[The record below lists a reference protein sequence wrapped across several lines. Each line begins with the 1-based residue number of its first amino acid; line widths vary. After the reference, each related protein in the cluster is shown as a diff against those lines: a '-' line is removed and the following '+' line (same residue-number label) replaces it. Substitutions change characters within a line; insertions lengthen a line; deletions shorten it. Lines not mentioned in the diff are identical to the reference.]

1 MLKTTKEF
9 DFVYKN
15 SYKFRSESLDI
26 CVLRANMAGQFFAK
40 FRRLPCNLIG
50 FSVSKKVGIAVE
62 RNLIKRRLRAIC
74 REFFSPIN
82 SSLGMQFRTCGNFED
97 SAESASFGGLEF
109 RGEEGFYFLRKQ
121 KVAKTFR
128 FCEAESAFKS
138 CDSTHNSPVSR
149 AKNKG
154 IKGAEAP
161 ADFLLELRK
170 ESSESKSKKIVGDSK
185 VAKIDC
191 HEFANANSRNDE
203 RGARFANSRNDER
216 GARFA
221 NSRNGERGVR
231 FAKTRNDDMVQNLVC
246 IFIAKGQILQI
257 PFATLKNNIF
267 ATLKKQLNFRQN
279 RTAQNRPAQNRPHKI
294 TQKGML

>member
-82 SSLGMQFRTCGNFED
+82 SSLGEGNSPLGLHSADLANRHKARTQSPLSLCQFTKNHESQTENPSVVD
-97 SAESASFGGLEF
+97 SAL
-109 RGEEGFYFLRKQ
+109 
-121 KVAKTFR
+121 
-128 FCEAESAFKS
+128 CAES
-138 CDSTHNSPVSR
+138 
-149 AKNKG
+149 
-154 IKGAEAP
+154 
-161 ADFLLELRK
+161 
-170 ESSESKSKKIVGDSK
+170 SKKINCEESKKFVDSSRCR
-185 VAKIDC
+185 AHNDESFDC

-203 RGARFANSRNDER
+203 RGARFANS
-216 GARFA
+216 
-221 NSRNGERGVR
+221 
-231 FAKTRNDDMVQNLVC
+231 RNDDMVQNLVC

-279 RTAQNRPAQNRPHKI
+279 RPAQNRPHKI